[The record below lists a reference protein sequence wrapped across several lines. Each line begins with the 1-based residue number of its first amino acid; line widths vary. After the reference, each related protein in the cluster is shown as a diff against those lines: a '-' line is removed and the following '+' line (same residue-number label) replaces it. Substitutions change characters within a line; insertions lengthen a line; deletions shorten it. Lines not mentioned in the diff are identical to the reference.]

1 MHKSISKTEDSKKL
15 YSKLPIY
22 PHSAIICGQTGCG
35 KTEFVLDLLET
46 RYRGVFDQ
54 IIILCPTIQW
64 NKAYK
69 SREWIGDVR
78 TPKNKNIIIVNP
90 VSNGEEKLQELL
102 RMFFN
107 KYAGTPTLYIIDDC
121 SATKELT
128 KKKDMLSEL
137 AFSGRHAEQS
147 VWVISQRYNS
157 VLKDLREQIKWLCL
171 FYTKDRDSFENCL
184 RENDVI
190 PTLEERA
197 NIRKQLSKVK
207 HSKLIL
213 ITDQPTDYWLDSK
226 V

>member
-1 MHKSISKTEDSKKL
+1 ME
-15 YSKLPIY
+15 LPKY
-22 PHSAIICGQTGCG
+22 PHCAIICGQTGCG
-35 KTEFVLDLLET
+35 KTEFVLDLLEG
-46 RYRGVFDQ
+46 RYRNVFSH
-54 IIILCPTIQW
+54 IVILCPTIQW

-69 SREWIGDVR
+69 NREWIGDVR
-78 TPKNKNIIIVNP
+78 KPKTKNIIIVNP
-90 VSNGEEKLQELL
+90 LINGEEKLQELL

-107 KYAGTPTLYIIDDC
+107 KYAGSTTLYIIDDC

-157 VLKDLREQIKWLCL
+157 VLKDLREQTKWLCM

-190 PTLEERA
+190 PTLEERQR
-197 NIRKQLSKVK
+197 IKEELKKKK
-207 HSKLIL
+207 HRKLIL
-213 ITDQPTDYWLDSK
+213 KTDQPTDYWVVD
-226 V
+226 